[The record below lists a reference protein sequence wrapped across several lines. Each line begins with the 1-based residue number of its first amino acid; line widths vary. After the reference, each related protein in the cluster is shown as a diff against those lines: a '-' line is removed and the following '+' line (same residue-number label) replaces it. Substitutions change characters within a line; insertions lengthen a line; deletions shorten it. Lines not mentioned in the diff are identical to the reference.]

1 MKKISKYEYNLN
13 FMYLL
18 VEKKFKNIK
27 DKIDRNYFIHC
38 FNVYT
43 NVLKSIETYS
53 KLYNFKYTKR
63 DTAIYY
69 ITSLCHDIIEDLS
82 DGEEL
87 LIDCLNKKIINKQCI
102 DSIKILTKIKN
113 ESYNSYIQKIV
124 NSNDEYAILT
134 KICDIQEHLNN
145 IHLIIDNKTKDRLL
159 KKYNL
164 ENLNLL
170 INKYVEIKKV
180 NSL

>member
-18 VEKKFKNIK
+18 VEKQFENIK
-27 DKIDRNYFIHC
+27 DKIDRDYFIHC

-43 NVLKSIETYS
+43 NVLRSIETYS
-53 KLYNFKYTKR
+53 KLYNFIYTKE
-63 DTAIYY
+63 DHSIYQ
-69 ITSLCHDIIEDLS
+69 ITSLGHDIIEDLS

-87 LIDCLNKKIINKQCI
+87 LIACLNKKIINKQCI

-124 NSNDEYAILT
+124 DSNDEYAILT

-164 ENLNLL
+164 ENLNSL
-170 INKYVEIKKV
+170 INKYVEIKSKR
-180 NSL
+180 